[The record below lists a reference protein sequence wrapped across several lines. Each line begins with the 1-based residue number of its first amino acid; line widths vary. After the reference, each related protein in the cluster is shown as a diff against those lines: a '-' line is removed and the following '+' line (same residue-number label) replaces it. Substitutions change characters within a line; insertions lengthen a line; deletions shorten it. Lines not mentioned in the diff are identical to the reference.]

1 MKKVKLF
8 SNIQL
13 FEEFVNS
20 GVEIISTDIKV
31 VEQSFFFQEN
41 FAAVVYYK
49 ESKISNEKIVK
60 YIYEFAQ
67 LYAQYYHN
75 KDFDAIMGK
84 VSEKIEIPEEFLK
97 RLELL

>member
-8 SNIQL
+8 NSIQL

-41 FAAVVYYK
+41 FAAVVYYEEKSTNK
-49 ESKISNEKIVK
+49 EELIS

-67 LYAQYYHN
+67 LYGQYYHN
-75 KDFDAIMGK
+75 KDFDAIMEK

-97 RLELL
+97 SIDIN